1 MNRPE
6 VKNALNPEMLCR
18 MADAWD
24 LIDSDSD
31 IRVAILTGAD
41 GAFCA
46 GADLDQ
52 LVSRSI
58 KGLPPE
64 NEFEERIRQDYN
76 VIFKGLLRN
85 YQLKKPLI
93 AAIEG
98 ACIAGGTEVLQATDI
113 RVAGESATFGISEV
127 RLGLFPMGGST
138 VRLRRQIP
146 YTNAMEILLTGDHF
160 PATEALRI
168 GLIGRVVGT
177 SVRTMLQR
185 LEPRRAEFRELAR
198 REKRFPEELWQ
209 GFADVGLLGCLVPEE
224 YGGNGAGLLAL
235 TIGFEEVCAN
245 GFSPG
250 LLLVTA
256 MDSACILKNGSDQIK
271 QRFLPGIADG
281 SLKLCFAITEPDAG
295 TNTFRI
301 TTHARR
307 DGDNYVLNGQKMF
320 ISGADIADYML
331 VVARTTTLDELE
343 AVKLMTYRAAWAFDN
358 DLNPAEVGTY
368 ANMAK
373 FLGADLAIKAVDAA
387 IETHGGLGFAEE
399 TGLITQWV
407 GARLLKTAPVSR
419 EMILNYVSEW
429 NLGLPRS
436 Y

>member
-1 MNRPE
+1 MTTESGPSVKDTLLVERDGYVVTLVMNRPE

-168 GLIGRVVGT
+168 GLIGRVVGDGQALAVAREIAARIAANGPLAVQAVKR
-177 SVRTMLQR
+177 SVQETEGLPEAQA
-185 LEPRRAEFRELAR
+185 LEIERQIGQAVFMSEDAREGPKAFK
-198 REKRFPEELWQ
+198 EKRTPEFK
-209 GFADVGLLGCLVPEE
+209 G
-224 YGGNGAGLLAL
+224 
-235 TIGFEEVCAN
+235 
-245 GFSPG
+245 
-250 LLLVTA
+250 
-256 MDSACILKNGSDQIK
+256 
-271 QRFLPGIADG
+271 R
-281 SLKLCFAITEPDAG
+281 
-295 TNTFRI
+295 
-301 TTHARR
+301 
-307 DGDNYVLNGQKMF
+307 
-320 ISGADIADYML
+320 
-331 VVARTTTLDELE
+331 
-343 AVKLMTYRAAWAFDN
+343 
-358 DLNPAEVGTY
+358 
-368 ANMAK
+368 
-373 FLGADLAIKAVDAA
+373 
-387 IETHGGLGFAEE
+387 
-399 TGLITQWV
+399 
-407 GARLLKTAPVSR
+407 
-419 EMILNYVSEW
+419 
-429 NLGLPRS
+429 
-436 Y
+436 

>member
-1 MNRPE
+1 MTTESGPSVKDTLLVERDGYVVTLVMNRPE

-127 RLGLFPMGGST
+127 RWGLFPMGGST

-168 GLIGRVVGT
+168 GLIGRVVGDGQALAVAREIAARIAANGPLAVQAVKR
-177 SVRTMLQR
+177 SVQETEGLPEAQA
-185 LEPRRAEFRELAR
+185 LEIERQIGQAVFMSEDAREGPKAFK
-198 REKRFPEELWQ
+198 EKRTPEFK
-209 GFADVGLLGCLVPEE
+209 G
-224 YGGNGAGLLAL
+224 
-235 TIGFEEVCAN
+235 
-245 GFSPG
+245 
-250 LLLVTA
+250 
-256 MDSACILKNGSDQIK
+256 
-271 QRFLPGIADG
+271 R
-281 SLKLCFAITEPDAG
+281 
-295 TNTFRI
+295 
-301 TTHARR
+301 
-307 DGDNYVLNGQKMF
+307 
-320 ISGADIADYML
+320 
-331 VVARTTTLDELE
+331 
-343 AVKLMTYRAAWAFDN
+343 
-358 DLNPAEVGTY
+358 
-368 ANMAK
+368 
-373 FLGADLAIKAVDAA
+373 
-387 IETHGGLGFAEE
+387 
-399 TGLITQWV
+399 
-407 GARLLKTAPVSR
+407 
-419 EMILNYVSEW
+419 
-429 NLGLPRS
+429 
-436 Y
+436 

>member
-1 MNRPE
+1 MTTESGPSVKDTLLVERDGYVVTLVMNRPE

-127 RLGLFPMGGST
+127 RWGLFPMGGST

-168 GLIGRVVGT
+168 GLIGRVVADGQALAVAREIAARIAANGPLAVQAVKR
-177 SVRTMLQR
+177 SVQETEGLPEAQA
-185 LEPRRAEFRELAR
+185 LEIERQIGQAVFMSEDAREGPKAFK
-198 REKRFPEELWQ
+198 EKRTPEFK
-209 GFADVGLLGCLVPEE
+209 G
-224 YGGNGAGLLAL
+224 
-235 TIGFEEVCAN
+235 
-245 GFSPG
+245 
-250 LLLVTA
+250 
-256 MDSACILKNGSDQIK
+256 
-271 QRFLPGIADG
+271 R
-281 SLKLCFAITEPDAG
+281 
-295 TNTFRI
+295 
-301 TTHARR
+301 
-307 DGDNYVLNGQKMF
+307 
-320 ISGADIADYML
+320 
-331 VVARTTTLDELE
+331 
-343 AVKLMTYRAAWAFDN
+343 
-358 DLNPAEVGTY
+358 
-368 ANMAK
+368 
-373 FLGADLAIKAVDAA
+373 
-387 IETHGGLGFAEE
+387 
-399 TGLITQWV
+399 
-407 GARLLKTAPVSR
+407 
-419 EMILNYVSEW
+419 
-429 NLGLPRS
+429 
-436 Y
+436 

>member
-1 MNRPE
+1 VTTESGPSVKDTLLVERDGYVVTLVMNRPE

-127 RLGLFPMGGST
+127 RWGLFPMGGST

-168 GLIGRVVGT
+168 GLIGRVVGDGQALAVAREIAARIAANGPLAVQAVKR
-177 SVRTMLQR
+177 SVQETEGLPEAQA
-185 LEPRRAEFRELAR
+185 LEIERQIGQAVFMSEDAREGPKAFK
-198 REKRFPEELWQ
+198 EKRTPEFK
-209 GFADVGLLGCLVPEE
+209 G
-224 YGGNGAGLLAL
+224 
-235 TIGFEEVCAN
+235 
-245 GFSPG
+245 
-250 LLLVTA
+250 
-256 MDSACILKNGSDQIK
+256 
-271 QRFLPGIADG
+271 R
-281 SLKLCFAITEPDAG
+281 
-295 TNTFRI
+295 
-301 TTHARR
+301 
-307 DGDNYVLNGQKMF
+307 
-320 ISGADIADYML
+320 
-331 VVARTTTLDELE
+331 
-343 AVKLMTYRAAWAFDN
+343 
-358 DLNPAEVGTY
+358 
-368 ANMAK
+368 
-373 FLGADLAIKAVDAA
+373 
-387 IETHGGLGFAEE
+387 
-399 TGLITQWV
+399 
-407 GARLLKTAPVSR
+407 
-419 EMILNYVSEW
+419 
-429 NLGLPRS
+429 
-436 Y
+436 

>member
-1 MNRPE
+1 MTTESGPSVKDTLLVERDGYVVTLVMNRPE

-168 GLIGRVVGT
+168 GLIGRVVADGQALAVAREIAARIAANGPLAVQAVKR
-177 SVRTMLQR
+177 SVQETEGLPEAQA
-185 LEPRRAEFRELAR
+185 LEIERQIGQAVFMSEDAREGPKAFK
-198 REKRFPEELWQ
+198 EKRTPEFK
-209 GFADVGLLGCLVPEE
+209 G
-224 YGGNGAGLLAL
+224 
-235 TIGFEEVCAN
+235 
-245 GFSPG
+245 
-250 LLLVTA
+250 
-256 MDSACILKNGSDQIK
+256 
-271 QRFLPGIADG
+271 R
-281 SLKLCFAITEPDAG
+281 
-295 TNTFRI
+295 
-301 TTHARR
+301 
-307 DGDNYVLNGQKMF
+307 
-320 ISGADIADYML
+320 
-331 VVARTTTLDELE
+331 
-343 AVKLMTYRAAWAFDN
+343 
-358 DLNPAEVGTY
+358 
-368 ANMAK
+368 
-373 FLGADLAIKAVDAA
+373 
-387 IETHGGLGFAEE
+387 
-399 TGLITQWV
+399 
-407 GARLLKTAPVSR
+407 
-419 EMILNYVSEW
+419 
-429 NLGLPRS
+429 
-436 Y
+436 